1 MDNRTKE
8 AIRYL
13 GYGRQEVDE
22 QTLGLVTDAFRE
34 LDETA
39 KPRSIYRTFEL
50 QWKQTDTIRIEMMEI
65 HSRNLSKN
73 LKGCRQVV
81 LLCGTLGIEVDYLIK
96 RYSYTE
102 MAKAVVMQA
111 CAAALLEEYLDERQE
126 EIRTEMEKQDL
137 YLRPRFSPGYG
148 DFSILHQREILTL
161 MEASK
166 KIGLTMTESSMLTP
180 TKSVTALI
188 GLSTTQENCHQKGC
202 EVCGKKDCIYRR
214 ES

>member
-13 GYGRQEVDE
+13 GYGRQEADE
-22 QTLGLVTDAFRE
+22 QTLGLVADAFRE

-126 EIRTEMEKQDL
+126 EIRTEMENRTCICAAIQ
-137 YLRPRFSPGYG
+137 PG
-148 DFSILHQREILTL
+148 IR
-161 MEASK
+161 
-166 KIGLTMTESSMLTP
+166 
-180 TKSVTALI
+180 
-188 GLSTTQENCHQKGC
+188 
-202 EVCGKKDCIYRR
+202 
-214 ES
+214 